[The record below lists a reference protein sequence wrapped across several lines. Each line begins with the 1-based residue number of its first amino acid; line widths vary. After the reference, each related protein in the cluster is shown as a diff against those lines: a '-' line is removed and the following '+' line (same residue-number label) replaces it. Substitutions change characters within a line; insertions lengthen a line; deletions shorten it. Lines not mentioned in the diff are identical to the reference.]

1 MKRMTKAKL
10 IGVITIIVVAL
21 LVILQNR
28 QPVETRFLFITI
40 TMPNAVLLGLTL
52 LVGVVTGGLIVMIM
66 LGKRGGTTR
75 R

>member
-10 IGVITIIVVAL
+10 IGVITIIVAAL